1 MIGGPAGV
9 RDEAGEAGDPAPE
22 DAGQKSRRRRHGDG
36 GTARGTEAVEGEGD
50 RLDADQQLDPARI
63 DVAEGQPAQGDADH
77 GAGQDDAQVG
87 GVGLAAEHHQ
97 ADQVDRQQDR
107 QHHGGGEGRRHG
119 EGHQRHAEAAG
130 GAAETG
136 LGHAEQQGGDDGQ
149 QPEGEGE
156 GGGVV
161 EHAWIIAQSALTIQ
175 SAVTAVQSGRSVEKS
190 ALAVRRLAGDR
201 GGALLRALSG
211 SRQNEKADD

>member
-1 MIGGPAGV
+1 MIGGP
-9 RDEAGEAGDPAPE
+9 PACETKLVKP
-22 DAGQKSRRRRHGDG
+22 ASALQKMPGQKSRRRRHGDG

-63 DVAEGQPAQGDADH
+63 DVAEGQPAQGDAEH

-87 GVGLAAEHHQ
+87 GIGLAAEHHQ
-97 ADQVDRQQDR
+97 ADQVDRQQDG
-107 QHHGGGEGRRHG
+107 QHHGGGEGRRHRQ
-119 EGHQRHAEAAG
+119 GHQRHAQAAG
-130 GAAETG
+130 GAAEAG

-149 QPEGEGE
+149 QPEGGGQ

-161 EHAWIIAQSALTIQ
+161 EHAWIIAQSASTIQ

-201 GGALLRALSG
+201 GGRVTALCPKRTDVDTAV
-211 SRQNEKADD
+211 